1 MRTSS
6 YANDEFREFKKQE
19 GYKSIFATT
28 FRYLWPDELIFR
40 IRVIASLFCLVLAKV
55 FTVLIPISLIW
66 VVDSFEIK
74 SHQNNDWFL
83 FIFGSLSLIVIY
95 NIFRILSVGF
105 TQLRDAV
112 FALVGQNALRKIAVK
127 AFSHIHSLSLS
138 FHLTRKTGAISR
150 IVERGVIG
158 TEFLLRF
165 LFFNIIPLIFEFI
178 LVIIILVYKFEIV
191 YTLIV
196 SICLILY
203 SFFTFKITEWRVS
216 IRKKMNQFDSDSNQ
230 KAIDGLL
237 NYETVK
243 YFNAEKYEMDRYNF
257 SRKQYQKAAV
267 KTSITLAFLNL
278 GQTIIITTGLMTI
291 MILAMKEVNNGN
303 LTLGSFVGLNAII
316 IQLSVPL
323 NFLGTVYREIRQA
336 LVDLEAMFEI
346 FSQKIE
352 IKDKN
357 NAKKLNIT
365 NSDIEFN
372 NVHFSYNP
380 DRLILS
386 NFSLQ
391 ISKGTQIAIVGKTGS
406 GKSTIARLLFR
417 FYDPQQG
424 DIYIDKQKISDVT
437 LNSLHQN
444 IGVVPQDTVLF
455 NDTILYNLKY
465 GNQNANFDQIQS
477 AAKSAC
483 IDDFINSLPNGY
495 NTVVGERGLKLSGG
509 EKQRIGIARTILKDA
524 SIMLLDES
532 TSSLDYTTE
541 KKILANLKKDKKN
554 STMIVISHR
563 LSAITDVDKIIVLNF
578 GKIIEQGTH
587 LELMNAEGEYFKLW
601 QNQDVD
607 MIH

>member
-1 MRTSS
+1 M
-6 YANDEFREFKKQE
+6 NFEIIKNIIPF
-19 GYKSIFATT
+19 
-28 FRYLWPDELIFR
+28 LWPKNHFGFR
-40 IRVIASLFCLVLAKV
+40 IRVIIAFLSLIFAKV

-74 SHQNNDWFL
+74 SYQTNDWFL

-158 TEFLLRF
+158 TEFILRF

-587 LELMNAEGEYFKLW
+587 LELMNEEGEYFKLW
-601 QNQDVD
+601 KNQDVD

>member
-1 MRTSS
+1 M
-6 YANDEFREFKKQE
+6 NFEIIKNIIPF
-19 GYKSIFATT
+19 
-28 FRYLWPDELIFR
+28 LWPKNHFGFR
-40 IRVIASLFCLVLAKV
+40 IRVIIAFLSLIFAKV

-158 TEFLLRF
+158 TEFILRF

-357 NAKKLNIT
+357 DAKKLNIT

-372 NVHFSYNP
+372 DVHFSYNP

-495 NTVVGERGLKLSGG
+495 NTMVGERGLKLSGG

-601 QNQDVD
+601 QNQNVD

>member
-1 MRTSS
+1 M
-6 YANDEFREFKKQE
+6 NFEIIKNIIPF
-19 GYKSIFATT
+19 
-28 FRYLWPDELIFR
+28 LWPKNHFGFR
-40 IRVIASLFCLVLAKV
+40 IRVIIAFLSLIFAKV

-74 SHQNNDWFL
+74 SNQSNDWFL

-216 IRKKMNQFDSDSNQ
+216 IRKKMNHFDSDSNQ

-267 KTSITLAFLNL
+267 KTSITLALLNL

-357 NAKKLNIT
+357 DAKKLNIT

-372 NVHFSYNP
+372 DVHFSYNP

-391 ISKGTQIAIVGKTGS
+391 ISKGTQIAIVGETGS

-424 DIYIDKQKISDVT
+424 NIYIDKQKISDVT

-483 IDDFINSLPNGY
+483 IDDFINSLPDGY

>member
-1 MRTSS
+1 M
-6 YANDEFREFKKQE
+6 NLDIIKNIIPF
-19 GYKSIFATT
+19 
-28 FRYLWPDELIFR
+28 LWPKNHFGFR
-40 IRVIASLFCLVLAKV
+40 IRVIIAFLSLIFAKV

-74 SHQNNDWFL
+74 PHQTNDWFL

-158 TEFLLRF
+158 TELILRF

-372 NVHFSYNP
+372 DVHFSYNP

-483 IDDFINSLPNGY
+483 IDDFINALPNGY

-541 KKILANLKKDKKN
+541 KKILENLKKDKKN

-607 MIH
+607 MIN

>member
-1 MRTSS
+1 M
-6 YANDEFREFKKQE
+6 NFEIIKNIIPF
-19 GYKSIFATT
+19 
-28 FRYLWPDELIFR
+28 LWPKNHFGFR
-40 IRVIASLFCLVLAKV
+40 IRVIIAFLSLIFAKV

-74 SHQNNDWFL
+74 PHQTNDWFL

-391 ISKGTQIAIVGKTGS
+391 INKGTQIAIVGKTGS

-587 LELMNAEGEYFKLW
+587 LELMKEEGEYFKLW
-601 QNQDVD
+601 QNQDVGI
-607 MIH
+607 MIN

>member
-1 MRTSS
+1 M
-6 YANDEFREFKKQE
+6 NFEIIKNIIPF
-19 GYKSIFATT
+19 
-28 FRYLWPDELIFR
+28 LWPKNHFGFR
-40 IRVIASLFCLVLAKV
+40 IRVIIAFLSLIFAKV

-74 SHQNNDWFL
+74 PHQTNDWFL

-158 TEFLLRF
+158 TEFILRF

-372 NVHFSYNP
+372 DVHFSYNP

>member
-1 MRTSS
+1 M
-6 YANDEFREFKKQE
+6 
-19 GYKSIFATT
+19 
-28 FRYLWPDELIFR
+28 
-40 IRVIASLFCLVLAKV
+40 
-55 FTVLIPISLIW
+55 
-66 VVDSFEIK
+66 
-74 SHQNNDWFL
+74 
-83 FIFGSLSLIVIY
+83 
-95 NIFRILSVGF
+95 
-105 TQLRDAV
+105 
-112 FALVGQNALRKIAVK
+112 
-127 AFSHIHSLSLS
+127 
-138 FHLTRKTGAISR
+138 
-150 IVERGVIG
+150 
-158 TEFLLRF
+158 
-165 LFFNIIPLIFEFI
+165 
-178 LVIIILVYKFEIV
+178 
-191 YTLIV
+191 
-196 SICLILY
+196 
-203 SFFTFKITEWRVS
+203 
-216 IRKKMNQFDSDSNQ
+216 
-230 KAIDGLL
+230 
-237 NYETVK
+237 
-243 YFNAEKYEMDRYNF
+243 
-257 SRKQYQKAAV
+257 
-267 KTSITLAFLNL
+267 
-278 GQTIIITTGLMTI
+278 
-291 MILAMKEVNNGN
+291 
-303 LTLGSFVGLNAII
+303 
-316 IQLSVPL
+316 

-365 NSDIEFN
+365 NSDIEFDD
-372 NVHFSYNP
+372 VHFSYNP

-455 NDTILYNLKY
+455 NDTIQYNLKY

-483 IDDFINSLPNGY
+483 IDDFINSLPDGY

>member
-1 MRTSS
+1 M
-6 YANDEFREFKKQE
+6 NFEIIKNIIPF
-19 GYKSIFATT
+19 
-28 FRYLWPDELIFR
+28 LWPKNHFGFR
-40 IRVIASLFCLVLAKV
+40 IRVIIAFLSLIFAKV

-74 SHQNNDWFL
+74 PHQTNDWFL
-83 FIFGSLSLIVIY
+83 FIFGSFSLIIIY

-158 TEFLLRF
+158 TEFILRF

-365 NSDIEFN
+365 HSDIEFN
-372 NVHFSYNP
+372 DVYFSYNP
-380 DRLILS
+380 DRIILS

-391 ISKGTQIAIVGKTGS
+391 INKGTQIAIVGKTGS

-495 NTVVGERGLKLSGG
+495 NTMVGERGLKLSGG

-541 KKILANLKKDKKN
+541 KKILANLKKDKKK

>member
-1 MRTSS
+1 M
-6 YANDEFREFKKQE
+6 NFEIIKNIIPF
-19 GYKSIFATT
+19 
-28 FRYLWPDELIFR
+28 LWPKNHFGFR
-40 IRVIASLFCLVLAKV
+40 IRVIIAFLSLIFAKI
-55 FTVLIPISLIW
+55 FTVAIPISLIW

-74 SHQNNDWFL
+74 SNQSNDLFL
-83 FIFGSLSLIVIY
+83 FIFGSLSLIIIY

-150 IVERGVIG
+150 IVERGIIG
-158 TEFLLRF
+158 TEFILRF

-178 LVIIILVYKFEIV
+178 LVIIILVYKFEIL

-267 KTSITLAFLNL
+267 KTSITLALLNL

-372 NVHFSYNP
+372 DVYFSYNP
-380 DRLILS
+380 DRIILS

>member
-1 MRTSS
+1 M
-6 YANDEFREFKKQE
+6 NFEIIKNIIPF
-19 GYKSIFATT
+19 
-28 FRYLWPDELIFR
+28 LWTKNHFGFR
-40 IRVIASLFCLVLAKV
+40 IRVIIAFLSLIFAKV

-74 SHQNNDWFL
+74 PHQTNDWFL

-291 MILAMKEVNNGN
+291 MILAMMEVNKGN

-346 FSQKIE
+346 FGQKIE

-372 NVHFSYNP
+372 DVHFSYNP

-483 IDDFINSLPNGY
+483 IDDFINSLPDGY

-554 STMIVISHR
+554 STMIIISHR

>member
-1 MRTSS
+1 M
-6 YANDEFREFKKQE
+6 NFEIIKNIIPF
-19 GYKSIFATT
+19 
-28 FRYLWPDELIFR
+28 LWPKNHFGFR
-40 IRVIASLFCLVLAKV
+40 IRVIIAFLSLICAKV

-74 SHQNNDWFL
+74 PHQTNDWFL

-158 TEFLLRF
+158 TEFILRF

-465 GNQNANFDQIQS
+465 GNQNADFDQIQS

-495 NTVVGERGLKLSGG
+495 NTLVGERGLKLSGG

>member
-1 MRTSS
+1 M
-6 YANDEFREFKKQE
+6 NFEIIKNIIPF
-19 GYKSIFATT
+19 
-28 FRYLWPDELIFR
+28 LWPKNNFGFR
-40 IRVIASLFCLVLAKV
+40 IRVIIAFLSLIFAKV
-55 FTVLIPISLIW
+55 FTVAIPISLIW

-74 SHQNNDWFL
+74 SNQSNDLFL
-83 FIFGSLSLIVIY
+83 FIFGSLSLIIIY

-278 GQTIIITTGLMTI
+278 GQTVIITTGLMTI

-365 NSDIEFN
+365 NSDIEFDD
-372 NVHFSYNP
+372 VHFSYNP

-483 IDDFINSLPNGY
+483 IDDFINSLPDGY

-541 KKILANLKKDKKN
+541 KKILANLKKDKNN

-563 LSAITDVDKIIVLNF
+563 LSAITDVDKIIVLNS

>member
-1 MRTSS
+1 M
-6 YANDEFREFKKQE
+6 NFEIIKNIIPF
-19 GYKSIFATT
+19 
-28 FRYLWPDELIFR
+28 LWPKNHFGFR
-40 IRVIASLFCLVLAKV
+40 IRVIIAFLSLIFAKI
-55 FTVLIPISLIW
+55 FTVAIPISLIW

-74 SHQNNDWFL
+74 SNQSNDLFL
-83 FIFGSLSLIVIY
+83 FIFGSLSLIIIY

-150 IVERGVIG
+150 IVERGIIG
-158 TEFLLRF
+158 TEFILRF

-178 LVIIILVYKFEIV
+178 LVIIILVYKFEIL

-372 NVHFSYNP
+372 DVHFSYNP
-380 DRLILS
+380 NRLILS

-483 IDDFINSLPNGY
+483 IDDFINSLPDGY

>member
-1 MRTSS
+1 M
-6 YANDEFREFKKQE
+6 NFEIIKNIIPF
-19 GYKSIFATT
+19 
-28 FRYLWPDELIFR
+28 LWPKNHFGFR
-40 IRVIASLFCLVLAKV
+40 IRVIIAFLSLIFAKV

-74 SHQNNDWFL
+74 SHQTNDWFL
-83 FIFGSLSLIVIY
+83 FIFGSLGLIVIY

-158 TEFLLRF
+158 TEFILRF

-267 KTSITLAFLNL
+267 KTSVTLALLNL
-278 GQTIIITTGLMTI
+278 GQTIIITTGLMMI

-357 NAKKLNIT
+357 DAKKLNIT

-372 NVHFSYNP
+372 DVHFSYNP

-406 GKSTIARLLFR
+406 GKSTISRLLFR

-483 IDDFINSLPNGY
+483 IDDFINSLPDGY

-563 LSAITDVDKIIVLNF
+563 LSAISDFDKIIVLNF

>member
-1 MRTSS
+1 M
-6 YANDEFREFKKQE
+6 NFEIIKNIIPF
-19 GYKSIFATT
+19 
-28 FRYLWPDELIFR
+28 LWPKNHFGFR
-40 IRVIASLFCLVLAKV
+40 IRVIIAFLSLIFAKV

-74 SHQNNDWFL
+74 SLQTNDWFL
-83 FIFGSLSLIVIY
+83 FIFGSLSFIVIY

-158 TEFLLRF
+158 TEFILRF

-372 NVHFSYNP
+372 DVYFSYNP
-380 DRLILS
+380 DRIILS

-483 IDDFINSLPNGY
+483 IHDFINSLPNGY

-587 LELMNAEGEYFKLW
+587 LELMNEEGEYFKLW

>member
-1 MRTSS
+1 
-6 YANDEFREFKKQE
+6 
-19 GYKSIFATT
+19 
-28 FRYLWPDELIFR
+28 
-40 IRVIASLFCLVLAKV
+40 
-55 FTVLIPISLIW
+55 
-66 VVDSFEIK
+66 
-74 SHQNNDWFL
+74 
-83 FIFGSLSLIVIY
+83 
-95 NIFRILSVGF
+95 
-105 TQLRDAV
+105 
-112 FALVGQNALRKIAVK
+112 
-127 AFSHIHSLSLS
+127 
-138 FHLTRKTGAISR
+138 
-150 IVERGVIG
+150 
-158 TEFLLRF
+158 
-165 LFFNIIPLIFEFI
+165 
-178 LVIIILVYKFEIV
+178 
-191 YTLIV
+191 
-196 SICLILY
+196 
-203 SFFTFKITEWRVS
+203 
-216 IRKKMNQFDSDSNQ
+216 
-230 KAIDGLL
+230 
-237 NYETVK
+237 
-243 YFNAEKYEMDRYNF
+243 
-257 SRKQYQKAAV
+257 
-267 KTSITLAFLNL
+267 
-278 GQTIIITTGLMTI
+278 

-372 NVHFSYNP
+372 DVYFSYNP
-380 DRLILS
+380 DRIILS

-391 ISKGTQIAIVGKTGS
+391 ISQGTQIAIVGETGS

-483 IDDFINSLPNGY
+483 IDDFINSLPDGY

-541 KKILANLKKDKKN
+541 KKILANLKKDKKKP
-554 STMIVISHR
+554 TMIVISHR
-563 LSAITDVDKIIVLNF
+563 LSAITDFDKIIVLNF

-607 MIH
+607 IIH

>member
-1 MRTSS
+1 M
-6 YANDEFREFKKQE
+6 NLDIIKNIIPF
-19 GYKSIFATT
+19 
-28 FRYLWPDELIFR
+28 LWPKNHFGFR
-40 IRVIASLFCLVLAKV
+40 IRVIIAFLSLICAKV

-74 SHQNNDWFL
+74 SHQTNDWFL
-83 FIFGSLSLIVIY
+83 FIFSSFSLIIIY

-150 IVERGVIG
+150 IVERGIIG

-267 KTSITLAFLNL
+267 KTSITLALLNL

-372 NVHFSYNP
+372 DVHFSYNP

-483 IDDFINSLPNGY
+483 IDDFINSLPDGY

-541 KKILANLKKDKKN
+541 KKILANLKKDKEN

-563 LSAITDVDKIIVLNF
+563 LSALTDVDKIIVLNF

>member
-1 MRTSS
+1 M
-6 YANDEFREFKKQE
+6 NFEIIKNIIPF
-19 GYKSIFATT
+19 
-28 FRYLWPDELIFR
+28 LWPKNHFGFR
-40 IRVIASLFCLVLAKV
+40 IRVIIAFLSLIFAKV

-74 SHQNNDWFL
+74 PHQTNDWFL

-357 NAKKLNIT
+357 DAKKLNIT

-372 NVHFSYNP
+372 DVHFSYNP

-386 NFSLQ
+386 NFSLH

-495 NTVVGERGLKLSGG
+495 NTLVGERGLKLSGG

>member
-1 MRTSS
+1 M
-6 YANDEFREFKKQE
+6 NFEIIKNIIPF
-19 GYKSIFATT
+19 
-28 FRYLWPDELIFR
+28 LWPKNHFGFR
-40 IRVIASLFCLVLAKV
+40 IRVIIAFLSLICAKV
-55 FTVLIPISLIW
+55 FAVLIPISLIW

-74 SHQNNDWFL
+74 SHQTNDWFL
-83 FIFGSLSLIVIY
+83 FIFGSLGLIVIY

-150 IVERGVIG
+150 IVERGIIG
-158 TEFLLRF
+158 TEFILRF

-203 SFFTFKITEWRVS
+203 SFFTFKITEWRVL

-365 NSDIEFN
+365 NCDIEFN
-372 NVHFSYNP
+372 DVHFSYNP

-495 NTVVGERGLKLSGG
+495 NTTVGERGLKLSGG

>member
-1 MRTSS
+1 M
-6 YANDEFREFKKQE
+6 NFEIIKNIIPF
-19 GYKSIFATT
+19 
-28 FRYLWPDELIFR
+28 LWPKNHFGFR
-40 IRVIASLFCLVLAKV
+40 IRVIIAFLSLIFAKV

-74 SHQNNDWFL
+74 SHQTNDWFL
-83 FIFGSLSLIVIY
+83 FIFGSFSLIIIY

-158 TEFLLRF
+158 TEFILRF

-303 LTLGSFVGLNAII
+303 ITLGSFVGLNAII

-372 NVHFSYNP
+372 DVHFSYNP

>member
-1 MRTSS
+1 M
-6 YANDEFREFKKQE
+6 
-19 GYKSIFATT
+19 
-28 FRYLWPDELIFR
+28 
-40 IRVIASLFCLVLAKV
+40 
-55 FTVLIPISLIW
+55 IPISLIW

-74 SHQNNDWFL
+74 SLQTNDWFL

-158 TEFLLRF
+158 TEFILRF

-203 SFFTFKITEWRVS
+203 SFFTYKITEWRVS
-216 IRKKMNQFDSDSNQ
+216 IRKKMNHFDSDSNQ

-386 NFSLQ
+386 NFSLR
-391 ISKGTQIAIVGKTGS
+391 ISKGTQIAIVGKSGS

-424 DIYIDKQKISDVT
+424 EIYIDKQKISDVT

-607 MIH
+607 IIH

>member
-1 MRTSS
+1 M
-6 YANDEFREFKKQE
+6 
-19 GYKSIFATT
+19 
-28 FRYLWPDELIFR
+28 
-40 IRVIASLFCLVLAKV
+40 
-55 FTVLIPISLIW
+55 
-66 VVDSFEIK
+66 
-74 SHQNNDWFL
+74 
-83 FIFGSLSLIVIY
+83 
-95 NIFRILSVGF
+95 
-105 TQLRDAV
+105 
-112 FALVGQNALRKIAVK
+112 
-127 AFSHIHSLSLS
+127 
-138 FHLTRKTGAISR
+138 
-150 IVERGVIG
+150 
-158 TEFLLRF
+158 
-165 LFFNIIPLIFEFI
+165 
-178 LVIIILVYKFEIV
+178 
-191 YTLIV
+191 
-196 SICLILY
+196 
-203 SFFTFKITEWRVS
+203 
-216 IRKKMNQFDSDSNQ
+216 M
-230 KAIDGLL
+230 
-237 NYETVK
+237 
-243 YFNAEKYEMDRYNF
+243 
-257 SRKQYQKAAV
+257 
-267 KTSITLAFLNL
+267 
-278 GQTIIITTGLMTI
+278 
-291 MILAMKEVNNGN
+291 EVNKGS

-444 IGVVPQDTVLF
+444 IGVVPQDTELF

-541 KKILANLKKDKKN
+541 KKILANLKKDK
-554 STMIVISHR
+554 
-563 LSAITDVDKIIVLNF
+563 
-578 GKIIEQGTH
+578 
-587 LELMNAEGEYFKLW
+587 
-601 QNQDVD
+601 
-607 MIH
+607 

>member
-1 MRTSS
+1 M
-6 YANDEFREFKKQE
+6 NFEII
-19 GYKSIFATT
+19 KSIIPF
-28 FRYLWPDELIFR
+28 LWPKNHFGFR
-40 IRVIASLFCLVLAKV
+40 IRVIIAFLSLIFAKV

-74 SHQNNDWFL
+74 SHQTNDWFL
-83 FIFGSLSLIVIY
+83 LIFGSLSLIVIY

-178 LVIIILVYKFEIV
+178 LVIIILIYKFEIV
-191 YTLIV
+191 YTFIV

-203 SFFTFKITEWRVS
+203 SYFTFKITEWRVS

-291 MILAMKEVNNGN
+291 MILSMREVNNGN

-336 LVDLEAMFEI
+336 LVDLEAMFKI

-357 NAKKLNIT
+357 NAKKLNII

-380 DRLILS
+380 ERLILS
-386 NFSLQ
+386 NFSLH

-483 IDDFINSLPNGY
+483 VDDFINSLPNGY

-509 EKQRIGIARTILKDA
+509 EKQRIGIARTILKNA

-541 KKILANLKKDKKN
+541 KNIFANLKKDKNN

-563 LSAITDVDKIIVLNF
+563 LSAITDVDKIIVLNS

-587 LELMNAEGEYFKLW
+587 LELINTQGEYFKLW
-601 QNQDVD
+601 KNQDVD
-607 MIH
+607 MIY